1 MLEKQTDNS
10 AEVLDAAALAVA
22 AGRFADARAMLA
34 GHVALMPQDLSA
46 MRLLAE
52 TCFRMGLRDAGF
64 EAALRAVDLA
74 PSDIAYGLDCAYNLV
89 RTGRRSDALALA
101 RQIATQA
108 SSDPY
113 LCDTLGTI
121 FTHCEAPEEAITH
134 FTAACELAPNEPAL
148 LFNLASA
155 QRMLGLKQEA
165 EDSLD
170 KLIALDPTDATA
182 WLARSAIRRQTPE
195 NNHVAPLQEILSSA
209 ESTPAAIPIGY
220 ALAKELE
227 DLGRHPES
235 FAALNRAS
243 RAQRAAM
250 HYEEVSEIALMGAMR
265 SVNYA
270 SIEATEAPLAP
281 PIFIVGLP
289 RSGTTLVE
297 RIVTSHPG
305 VQSAGETN
313 GLSAEV
319 WRVASLDGRPTDFV
333 AAARQA
339 IETNG
344 ATIGRNYI
352 AAVRQRFPQAVFVD
366 KTPGHYLFAGL
377 IAAAIPGARII
388 CLRRNPMD
396 SCYAMYKTLF
406 EGAYPFSYDLQELA
420 TYYAHWSE
428 LIAHWQA
435 SLGDAWL
442 TVDYEDLI
450 QQPEL
455 VMRRIVAHAGLPWG
469 PEYAR
474 FHERTAPVTTAS
486 AGQVD
491 RPLNADSIG
500 LWRRYADELRPL
512 RDRLEAL
519 GIATE

>member
-1 MLEKQTDNS
+1 
-10 AEVLDAAALAVA
+10 
-22 AGRFADARAMLA
+22 
-34 GHVALMPQDLSA
+34 
-46 MRLLAE
+46 
-52 TCFRMGLRDAGF
+52 
-64 EAALRAVDLA
+64 
-74 PSDIAYGLDCAYNLV
+74 
-89 RTGRRSDALALA
+89 
-101 RQIATQA
+101 
-108 SSDPY
+108 
-113 LCDTLGTI
+113 
-121 FTHCEAPEEAITH
+121 
-134 FTAACELAPNEPAL
+134 
-148 LFNLASA
+148 
-155 QRMLGLKQEA
+155 
-165 EDSLD
+165 
-170 KLIALDPTDATA
+170 
-182 WLARSAIRRQTPE
+182 
-195 NNHVAPLQEILSSA
+195 
-209 ESTPAAIPIGY
+209 
-220 ALAKELE
+220 
-227 DLGRHPES
+227 
-235 FAALNRAS
+235 
-243 RAQRAAM
+243 
-250 HYEEVSEIALMGAMR
+250 
-265 SVNYA
+265 
-270 SIEATEAPLAP
+270 
-281 PIFIVGLP
+281 
-289 RSGTTLVE
+289 
-297 RIVTSHPG
+297 
-305 VQSAGETN
+305 
-313 GLSAEV
+313 
-319 WRVASLDGRPTDFV
+319 
-333 AAARQA
+333 
-339 IETNG
+339 
-344 ATIGRNYI
+344 
-352 AAVRQRFPQAVFVD
+352 VFVD